1 VPRTGVEW
9 TLRSKQQTDLP
20 GSMLRETQV
29 TSSLQ
34 QQPRFTILLL
44 RRVKTMAAVFK
55 NSEKTG
61 AGRFLFFHWISDEQ
75 YLFLLRINSTFLV
88 QELLVYFEKKFN

>member
-1 VPRTGVEW
+1 
-9 TLRSKQQTDLP
+9 
-20 GSMLRETQV
+20 MLRETQV

-61 AGRFLFFHWISDEQ
+61 AGRFLFFH
-75 YLFLLRINSTFLV
+75 
-88 QELLVYFEKKFN
+88 